1 MVICR
6 AGQETDVGIALK
18 DTEIK
23 HLKASICRGLFYFLT
38 YFYRVITEVTDV
50 ALFKQKA
57 LAWAAKFDTLCYLD
71 SNSFN
76 DPYGKFDTIIA
87 IGAKAE
93 ITANAGNAFEQLSE
107 FKESNPGSIIGFF
120 GYDLKNE
127 IENLKSQNPDHL
139 RFPDLYFFAP
149 EILISIKE
157 NTVEIIGGNEKDILE
172 GCTSSNLVPGIHQLA
187 INLQPRFSKAEYI
200 ETVEKIQNHIVRGD
214 IYVTN
219 FCQEFYAESTEI
231 DPLSI
236 FQNLNDLSPTPFSTF
251 FKWKGN
257 YIMCAS
263 PERFLAKRGRKLIS
277 QPIKGTARRDADQAI
292 DQSLIDELRNQP
304 KELQE
309 NVMIVDL
316 VRNDL
321 THSAVPGTVKTEEL
335 YGIQSF
341 KQVHQ
346 MVSTV
351 VCELRDNVSA
361 VEAIKNTFPM
371 GSMTGAPKI
380 SAMQLMEQY
389 ERSRRGVYSGA
400 IGYFSPDGDFD
411 FNVVIRTLLYN
422 SAEKYLS
429 FHVGS
434 AITYHA
440 SAESEY
446 EECLLKA
453 KAILEVLGVV
463 NKV

>member
-1 MVICR
+1 VI
-6 AGQETDVGIALK
+6 I
-18 DTEIK
+18 
-23 HLKASICRGLFYFLT
+23 
-38 YFYRVITEVTDV
+38 EVTNV
-50 ALFKQKA
+50 AVFKQKA
-57 LAWAAKFDTLCYLD
+57 LAWAAQFNTLCYLD

-76 DPYGKFDTIIA
+76 DPYSKFDTLIA

-93 ITANAGNAFEQLSE
+93 LKANAGDAFDQLTT
-107 FKESNPGSIIGFF
+107 FRNNNPGWITGFF

-127 IENLKSQNPDHL
+127 TENLQSNNGDHL
-139 RFPDLYFFAP
+139 DFPDLYFFAP
-149 EILISIKE
+149 EVLISING
-157 NTVEIIGGNEKDILE
+157 NTVEITGENWEGILD
-172 GCTSSNLVPGIHQLA
+172 VPEERLELSRDKKQSA
-187 INLQPRFSKAEYI
+187 INLHPRFSRQEYV
-200 ETVEKIQNHIVRGD
+200 ETVKKIQQHIVRGD

-219 FCQEFYAESTEI
+219 FCQEFYADHTEI
-231 DPLSI
+231 KPLSI
-236 FQNLNDLSPTPFSTF
+236 FQNLNSLSPTPFSTF

-257 YIMCAS
+257 YIICAS
-263 PERFLAKRGRKLIS
+263 PERFLAKRGSKLIS
-277 QPIKGTARRDADQAI
+277 QPIKGTARRDADEAV
-292 DQSLIDELRNQP
+292 DQSLINELRNHP

-321 THSAVPGTVKTEEL
+321 THSAKPGTVKTEEL

-351 VCELRDNVSA
+351 VCELRENVSA
-361 VEAIKNTFPM
+361 IEAVKNTFPM

-380 SAMQLMEQY
+380 SAMKLMEQY
-389 ERSRRGVYSGA
+389 ERSKRGVYSGA
-400 IGYFSPDGDFD
+400 VGYFSPDDDFD

-422 SAEKYLS
+422 STKKYLS

-440 SAESEY
+440 NAESEY

-453 KAILEVLGVV
+453 KAILEVLGVN

>member
-1 MVICR
+1 
-6 AGQETDVGIALK
+6 
-18 DTEIK
+18 
-23 HLKASICRGLFYFLT
+23 
-38 YFYRVITEVTDV
+38 VITEVTDV
-50 ALFKQKA
+50 AVFKQKA

-76 DPYGKFDTIIA
+76 DPYSKFDTLIA
-87 IGAKAE
+87 IGTKAQLK
-93 ITANAGNAFEQLSE
+93 AAAGDAFEQLST
-107 FKESNPGSIIGFF
+107 FRASNPGWITGFF

-127 IENLKSQNPDHL
+127 TENLRSGNADHL
-139 RFPDLYFFAP
+139 EFPDLYFFAP
-149 EILISIKE
+149 EILISIKG
-157 NTVEIIGGNEKDILE
+157 NTVEIIGENEKDIFE
-172 GCTSSNLVPGIHQLA
+172 GCTSSNLVPVTHQHV
-187 INLQPRFSKAEYI
+187 INLQPRFSRPEYVQ
-200 ETVEKIQNHIVRGD
+200 TVEKIQQHIVRGD

-219 FCQEFYAESTEI
+219 FCQEFYAENTQI

-236 FQNLNDLSPTPFSTF
+236 FQNLNGLSPTPFSTF
-251 FKWKGN
+251 FKWDGN
-257 YIMCAS
+257 YIICAS
-263 PERFLAKRGRKLIS
+263 PERFLAKRGSKLIS
-277 QPIKGTARRDADQAI
+277 QPIKGTARRDADKAI
-292 DQSLIDELRNQP
+292 DQSLIDELRNHP

-321 THSAVPGTVKTEEL
+321 THSAKPGTVKTEEL
-335 YGIQSF
+335 YGIQTF

-351 VCELRDNVSA
+351 VCELRDDVSA
-361 VEAIKNTFPM
+361 VEAVKNTFPM

-389 ERSRRGVYSGA
+389 ERSKRGVYSGA
-400 IGYFSPDGDFD
+400 VGYFSPDDDFD
-411 FNVVIRTLLYN
+411 FNVVIRTLLFN
-422 SAEKYLS
+422 STKKYLS

-440 SAESEY
+440 NAESEY

-453 KAILEVLGVV
+453 KAILEVLGVSGGL
-463 NKV
+463 